1 MGEIAINSHFTQKI
15 DWRAYQHQMR
25 HIFLI
30 KYTTCMRDFF
40 SQSERLKRRKVNT
53 STILTTPSLKWR
65 WYHLST
71 IITVLSVTISLQ
83 IIFAHI
89 AFYAYSLAQW
99 RSHVMVLAFL
109 VSLKLCETSMGQH
122 LSPRWGHVIL
132 VNGYPVLT
140 TFPWCGR
147 QMDRGTDKWLPK
159 FKFLGWI
166 IKEPNF
172 VSYEAKL
179 APPRAP
185 VELR

>member
-1 MGEIAINSHFTQKI
+1 MI
-15 DWRAYQHQMR
+15 
-25 HIFLI
+25 
-30 KYTTCMRDFF
+30 FF

-99 RSHVMVLAFL
+99 RNHVMVLAFL

-159 FKFLGWI
+159 FKFLRWI
-166 IKEPNF
+166 KNQILLAKRLSSHRLAHPSSSAKTYKPQKEKMTFHKVGRLENKKDFEIFFAQEIP
-172 VSYEAKL
+172 SK
-179 APPRAP
+179 
-185 VELR
+185 